1 MVELLLNQFQRVSDS
16 PDAIP
21 RLRRFLLDL
30 AVQGKLVDHDYKAD
44 APNQFVPPTIGAV
57 TQRKDRENPRFSK
70 ATRTNGPLTVPYQI
84 PSNWRWA
91 LLRDVL
97 DGHVGG
103 GTPSKNIPGYWDGDI
118 PWASVKDVGKSKYVQ
133 HTLDRITPD
142 GLRNSSSHLV
152 LPGHLIVVTRM
163 GLGKVSINTI
173 PLAINQDLRALS
185 PSRAVSVDYLYIF
198 FKTFTPEGS
207 GLTVKGIRVE
217 DLLGTQLPLPPLEE
231 QHRIVAKVDELM
243 GLCDQLEAAQKERE
257 RHRDALRAV
266 SLHRLTA
273 TPAEGDTPKN
283 VNFFLK
289 RAERLIAKP
298 EHIGSLRRTILD
310 LSVRGQLTCSNRDR
324 WIKYSLEEICT
335 KITDGTHRTPT
346 YVARGIPFISVKD
359 FSAGRLSFTS
369 TRFIPES
376 EHAQLI
382 QRCKP
387 ERGDILIGRIGTIGK
402 PVLVDTDREFSLFVS
417 VGLLKPRTEIVTSD
431 YLRLLLDSPTATVE
445 YDRIKIGG
453 GTHTNK
459 LNLGDLKALSFAIPS
474 VPEQLSIVAKVDQL
488 MMVCEELETALAC
501 TQSGRTRLLDSLLS
515 GALAEASRRT
525 PFPRDFSRPTET
537 ASLTTTL
544 RGA

>member
-1 MVELLLNQFQRVSDS
+1 VSTDLLLREFDRVAIE
-16 PDAIP
+16 PDAIAHLRRFVIDLAVRGMLTEQAVADGTAGPLRDALASFRNKSDGPGLAPLPSKEALPFEIPTSWQWVRLGDAFAYDAGDKVAAQHLKPHRWLLDLEDIESDTGKLVARVAVTDRDSLSTKSEFEPGDVLYGKLRPYLNKAVVAYEGGYSTTEIVAIRSLIPMCPEYTCLALRRPDFVAYVTRLGQGTKMP
-21 RLRRFLLDL
+21 RLRRED
-30 AVQGKLVDHDYKAD
+30 
-44 APNQFVPPTIGAV
+44 
-57 TQRKDRENPRFSK
+57 
-70 ATRTNGPLTVPYQI
+70 
-84 PSNWRWA
+84 
-91 LLRDVL
+91 
-97 DGHVGG
+97 
-103 GTPSKNIPGYWDGDI
+103 
-118 PWASVKDVGKSKYVQ
+118 
-133 HTLDRITPD
+133 
-142 GLRNSSSHLV
+142 
-152 LPGHLIVVTRM
+152 
-163 GLGKVSINTI
+163 
-173 PLAINQDLRALS
+173 ALS
-185 PSRAVSVDYLYIF
+185 APF
-198 FKTFTPEGS
+198 
-207 GLTVKGIRVE
+207 
-217 DLLGTQLPLPPLEE
+217 PLPPLEE
-231 QHRIVAKVDELM
+231 QRRIVAKVQELM
-243 GLCDQLEAAQKERE
+243 ALCDQLEAVQKERE
-257 RHRDALRAV
+257 LHRDALRAV
-266 SLHRLTA
+266 ALHRLATTA
-273 TPAEGDTPKN
+273 DEGDTAKD
-283 VNFFLK
+283 VKFFLK
-289 RAERLIAKP
+289 TSERLIAKP
-298 EHIGSLRRTILD
+298 EHVGSLRRTILD

-324 WIKYSLEEICT
+324 WIKYSLGEICT

-387 ERGDILIGRIGTIGK
+387 ERGDILIGRIGTLGK

-474 VPEQLSIVAKVDQL
+474 VPEQLRIVAKVDQL